1 MKKTMIERLRFEAF
15 NEKQA
20 EEMYGL
26 LKPFEAVYSD
36 DITGDACIGDEVIF
50 LRAIFGGS
58 FRNPKFLR
66 HEIVEGKI
74 VNDSYGSQRGQ
85 HTFTLLTANGEK
97 TLIKGRNLYR
107 NGLFA
112 KPRNEEERSEALSEK
127 HERGMDNKENR
138 RDARMEYLTYG

>member
-15 NEKQA
+15 SEKQA

-26 LKPFEAVYSD
+26 LKPFEAVYCE
-36 DITGDACIGDEVIF
+36 DISGDACVGDEVIF

-58 FRNPKFLR
+58 KKNPKFLH
-66 HEIVEGKI
+66 HEVVLGKI
-74 VNDSYGSQRGQ
+74 VNDSYGSQQGQ
-85 HTFTLLTANGEK
+85 HTFTLLTPEGDK

-112 KPRNEEERSEALSEK
+112 KPRGDEERREFLNEK
-127 HERGMDNKENR
+127 HARGMDNFRAKTE
-138 RDARMEYLTYG
+138 RMMAF